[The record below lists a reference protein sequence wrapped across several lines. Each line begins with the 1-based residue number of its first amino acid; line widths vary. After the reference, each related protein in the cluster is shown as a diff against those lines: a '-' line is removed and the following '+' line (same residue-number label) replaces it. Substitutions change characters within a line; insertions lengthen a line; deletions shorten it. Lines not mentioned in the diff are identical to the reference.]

1 MKLFSLILLFS
12 ALLRAQSFTEKGRV
26 PGFNNPK
33 AVAVSAEGNVYVA
46 DTGNNRIVILNS
58 NGRPLRTI
66 GGFGFEQDQ
75 FDAPSDI
82 WCGSLINIYVADY
95 NNRRIQR
102 FDRQMNYISSL
113 SADDAGD
120 TDIQFTETAS
130 CAVSANN
137 DLFILDHG
145 EHKIVKINRLG
156 QAELSFGTYISGAG
170 ELQNPVQL
178 DITPKGLLLVTD
190 AEAKALFVF
199 DFFGNFVK
207 ALRDPRMK
215 RPAGL
220 TVAEDGSVLIAD
232 LEAGALFWVDAG
244 LSRVSIVTLKTTRV
258 PKHLQDAALLKDGSG
273 YRMFLLDGNELLIG
287 RFH

>member
-1 MKLFSLILLFS
+1 MKIFPLILLS
-12 ALLRAQSFTEKGRV
+12 VALLYAQTFTEKGRV
-26 PGFNNPK
+26 SGFNNPK

-58 NGRPLRTI
+58 KGRQQRTI

-75 FDAPSDI
+75 FDGPSDI

-120 TDIQFTETAS
+120 SDIQFTEVAS
-130 CAVSANN
+130 CAVSSNN

-145 EHKIVKINRLG
+145 ENKIVKINRLG

-190 AEAKALFVF
+190 AEAKALFVY
-199 DFFGNFVK
+199 DFFGNFIK
-207 ALRDPRMK
+207 ALHDPRMK
-215 RPAGL
+215 QPAGL
-220 TVAEDGSVLIAD
+220 TVNDEGRVWIAD
-232 LEAGALFWVDAG
+232 PEAGAVFMVDAN
-244 LSRVSIVTLKTTRV
+244 LSRVSPVTLKTTRL
-258 PKHLQDAALLKDGSG
+258 PKHPQDVALLQDDSG
-273 YRMFLLDGNELLIG
+273 FQMFLLDGNELLIG